1 MPGALN
7 AEMKRC
13 TNATCSREPRKPVW
27 MASKRR
33 FSFRHSAMYSSR
45 CGVLSVHAK
54 ESKPVWL
61 VKKAVGT
68 GQHWTFIAERM
79 GIVTASEQRPKLV
92 KSLITADFF

>member
-1 MPGALN
+1 M
-7 AEMKRC
+7 
-13 TNATCSREPRKPVW
+13 
-27 MASKRR
+27 
-33 FSFRHSAMYSSR
+33 
-45 CGVLSVHAK
+45 LSVHAK

-92 KSLITADFF
+92 KSLITAAFF